1 MEQTDN
7 TTNEETEQVP
17 VTTTLKWFNIPKG
30 FGFVVPEDRAVDA
43 FLHITTL
50 QKTGLNAIGEG
61 AVLECKINYGP
72 KGAIVTE
79 ITKVIEEGVLPESL
93 EAEDFNEK
101 EDSILKGTVKWYKP
115 DKGFGFIVPE
125 DGMKDVFVHKTC
137 LDRHGIESLM
147 TGQKVK
153 IAVKP
158 VEKGR
163 ETLKIE
169 IVNDDQD

>member
-1 MEQTDN
+1 MENIDN
-7 TTNEETEQVP
+7 KTTEEQDTPP
-17 VTTTLKWFNIPKG
+17 VTTHLKWFNVPKG

-50 QKTGLNAIGEG
+50 QKTGLHAVGEG
-61 AVLECKINYGP
+61 AVLECKIDYGP

-79 ITKVIEEGVLPESL
+79 ITEVIEEGVLPESMEP
-93 EAEDFNEK
+93 EAFDEK
-101 EDSILKGTVKWYKP
+101 NDAILKGTVKWYKP

-137 LDRHGIESLM
+137 LDRHGIGTLM

-153 IAVKP
+153 IAVRP
-158 VEKGR
+158 VDKGR

-169 IVNDDQD
+169 IDNDDEA